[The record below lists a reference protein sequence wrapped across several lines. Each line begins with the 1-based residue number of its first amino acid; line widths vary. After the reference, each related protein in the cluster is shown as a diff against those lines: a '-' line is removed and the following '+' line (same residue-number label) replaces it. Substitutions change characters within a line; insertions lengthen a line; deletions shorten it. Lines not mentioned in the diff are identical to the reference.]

1 MPCVFEIYCSAGAF
15 MKIARR
21 FLVSPCLAR
30 LIARERGVDH
40 QIVEGHL
47 SSQPGKDQFIRF
59 EADQAHFVLSG
70 QDPSGPVVEKLA
82 PLPRE
87 HAEALF
93 GLCIGQ
99 ISYDRLHLPPQS
111 GLSHKIQLDRVVY
124 PGSLDLI
131 TVEFDDVQQVE
142 AFEAP
147 SWFGPEV
154 TSEFTYDWRYIAL
167 NGLQPSVAVPLSSQQ
182 VEAVLD
188 MLDHSQSAT
197 QASHGSAAEDV
208 IVALSR
214 SLETSGLLKAAKEA
228 ATPAQTELRAE
239 EAHEPMKR
247 SAQ

>member
-1 MPCVFEIYCSAGAF
+1 
-15 MKIARR
+15 MKNARR
-21 FLVSPCLAR
+21 FLVSPCIAR

-47 SSQPGKDQFIRF
+47 SSQPGKDQFIQF

-70 QDPSGPVVEKLA
+70 QDPAGNVLEKLA

-111 GLSHKIQLDRVVY
+111 GLNHQIQLDRVVY

-131 TVEFDDVQQVE
+131 TVEFDDVQQAE
-142 AFEAP
+142 SFEVP
-147 SWFGPEV
+147 TWFGPEV

-167 NGLQPSVAVPLSSQQ
+167 NGLQPSLEVPLSSQQ

-188 MLDHSQSAT
+188 MLDHSRSAT
-197 QASHGSAAEDV
+197 QASKVSAAEDV

-214 SLETSGLLKAAKEA
+214 SLETSGLLKTTKEA
-228 ATPAQTELRAE
+228 ATPAQTEPPAE
-239 EAHEPMKR
+239 VIHEPMKR

>member
-1 MPCVFEIYCSAGAF
+1 
-15 MKIARR
+15 MKNARR
-21 FLVSPCLAR
+21 FLVSPCIAR
-30 LIARERGVDH
+30 LMARERGFDR
-40 QIVEGHL
+40 QIVEGYL
-47 SSQPGKDQFIRF
+47 SSQTGKDQLIRL

-70 QDPSGPVVEKLA
+70 QDPAGDLVEKLA

-111 GLSHKIQLDRVVY
+111 GLSYQIQLDRVVY
-124 PGSLDLI
+124 PSSFDLI
-131 TVEFDDVQQVE
+131 TVEFDHVQQAE
-142 AFEAP
+142 AFQVP
-147 SWFGPEV
+147 TWFGPEV
-154 TSEFTYDWRYIAL
+154 TTEFTYEWRYIAL
-167 NGLQPSVAVPLSSQQ
+167 NGLQSNLEVPLSSQQ

-188 MLDHSQSAT
+188 MLDQSQA
-197 QASHGSAAEDV
+197 APHANNVSAADDV

-214 SLETSGLLKAAKEA
+214 SLETSGLLKVTETAA
-228 ATPAQTELRAE
+228 PPSAQDPLAE